1 VEGLKTRRAWCEA
14 VEAVVVKRVFRQASI
29 ADAAGDIVCLA
40 IEAAEDK
47 VAIRSKAHWSTLAH
61 RVVARTNPVEAI
73 VFVGGSGEF
82 KGWRVQT
89 LEVMELQA
97 LRV

>member
-1 VEGLKTRRAWCEA
+1 VTIGRAVVSERVSDRRALPTPPETSFVSPSKRRKTRLP
-14 VEAVVVKRVFRQASI
+14 FR
-29 ADAAGDIVCLA
+29 
-40 IEAAEDK
+40 IEGPL
-47 VAIRSKAHWSTLAH
+47 VHVAH
-61 RVVARTNPVEAI
+61 RVRGAHQPVEAI

-89 LEVMELQA
+89 LDVMSFQA